1 MKTKLIIYTLAAL
14 TLINGTQAQ
23 SGPGSALPVTPDNF
37 IRAETDR
44 YFGKIAEN
52 GIFGKFH
59 HNRDFG
65 PVDKQPVVRPNRDRL
80 FSPAF
85 LILMRGP

>member
-1 MKTKLIIYTLAAL
+1 MKTKLIICALTAL

-23 SGPGSALPVTPDNF
+23 SRADNAVPVTADNF

-44 YFGKIAEN
+44 YFGKIGKN
-52 GIFGKFH
+52 GIFCKFH

-65 PVDKQPVVRPNRDRL
+65 PVEAK
-80 FSPAF
+80 
-85 LILMRGP
+85 G